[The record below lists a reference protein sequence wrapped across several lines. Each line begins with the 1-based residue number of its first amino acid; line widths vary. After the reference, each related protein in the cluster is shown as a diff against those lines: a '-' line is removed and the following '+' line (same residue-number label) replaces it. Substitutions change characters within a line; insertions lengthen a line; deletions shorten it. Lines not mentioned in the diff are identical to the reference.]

1 MFRIYVG
8 IFEFLSLKSREY
20 QKVKN
25 LGFWK
30 FDGKIQRRSS
40 KKKHKK
46 EKPTSLKETKSNKP
60 SDKKKKRSSTKIA
73 DTKSEKR
80 RYGKHSGPTAAKKNE
95 KIIKKHTELI

>member
-1 MFRIYVG
+1 MKT
-8 IFEFLSLKSREY
+8 LKYISFTLLLTAIITGAIQPTYEPNM
-20 QKVKN
+20 KN
-25 LGFWK
+25 HVE
-30 FDGKIQRRSS
+30 
-40 KKKHKK
+40 KKHKK

>member
-1 MFRIYVG
+1 VFRIYVG

-40 KKKHKK
+40 KKKPKK
-46 EKPTSLKETKSNKP
+46 VFGILKCYIL
-60 SDKKKKRSSTKIA
+60 KK
-73 DTKSEKR
+73 
-80 RYGKHSGPTAAKKNE
+80 
-95 KIIKKHTELI
+95 